1 MHRVTLSSLRN
12 RMRRSREMGLVGM
25 SHQPCRGQKT
35 TDPEKPS
42 FPSFPHR
49 SSVSTRQ
56 RRVRDREPS
65 KHTGRSNSSR
75 VCGLLRGDPLPPWK
89 KRDER
94 HGRRTA
100 LPSIIDDP
108 ACIYGAKHVLEPVLP
123 IGSANRMR
131 HRIRVPT
138 RPPLSLSLSILLSPL
153 LRVSSLRLSP
163 PAPRRSNVSVRFLQ
177 GIGRASLEGVS
188 VSSFL
193 PVGSGDFRDSA
204 TRSTDVGRSLCL
216 PTPYFRRGMRH
227 LGTHHRASTLSSVKY
242 YTERNPVRGFD
253 SIFFFFLKNDGL
265 EKRTLRWMIGNL

>member
-12 RMRRSREMGLVGM
+12 RMRRSREMGLAGM

-138 RPPLSLSLSILLSPL
+138 RPPLSLSLFPS
-153 LRVSSLRLSP
+153 
-163 PAPRRSNVSVRFLQ
+163 
-177 GIGRASLEGVS
+177 
-188 VSSFL
+188 
-193 PVGSGDFRDSA
+193 
-204 TRSTDVGRSLCL
+204 L
-216 PTPYFRRGMRH
+216 PTPSRFLSSSFAARSSSLQRIRAFPPR
-227 LGTHHRASTLSSVKY
+227 HRAREPRRCIGILFPAGWKRRLPRLGHEIHGCGPQSLLTY
-242 YTERNPVRGFD
+242 A
-253 SIFFFFLKNDGL
+253 IF
-265 EKRTLRWMIGNL
+265 